1 MQTVNPA
8 FTQVCGYRIE
18 EILGKNIN
26 LLASVKHSKDF
37 YPKLWRYLQQ
47 HNPWQGELWHQ
58 HKKQGQ
64 LLAKNK
70 ASTTPFALMFID
82 LGHFKEVNDSLG
94 HDAGDELLVLAALI
108 SPVNP
113 QAQLVAIAENIKTN
127 MTQPFQLSAQ
137 TVQIS
142 ASIGIVLYPDHGQD
156 LFALLKNADIAMY
169 QVKTHSRNDFG
180 FFIPPAAT
188 P

>member
-1 MQTVNPA
+1 MNT
-8 FTQVCGYRIE
+8 
-18 EILGKNIN
+18 
-26 LLASVKHSKDF
+26 
-37 YPKLWRYLQQ
+37 
-47 HNPWQGELWHQ
+47 
-58 HKKQGQ
+58 
-64 LLAKNK
+64 
-70 ASTTPFALMFID
+70 
-82 LGHFKEVNDSLG
+82 
-94 HDAGDELLVLAALI
+94 ALI

-142 ASIGIVLYPDHGQD
+142 ASISIVLYPDHGQD

>member
-58 HKKQGQ
+58 HKKG
-64 LLAKNK
+64 K
-70 ASTTPFALMFID
+70 ASCWP
-82 LGHFKEVNDSLG
+82 
-94 HDAGDELLVLAALI
+94 
-108 SPVNP
+108 
-113 QAQLVAIAENIKTN
+113 KTK
-127 MTQPFQLSAQ
+127 PLPRH
-137 TVQIS
+137 
-142 ASIGIVLYPDHGQD
+142 L
-156 LFALLKNADIAMY
+156 
-169 QVKTHSRNDFG
+169 R
-180 FFIPPAAT
+180 
-188 P
+188 